1 MIIIGITGSSGSGKT
16 TVSEILNRRSDFRV
30 IDADKCAKEM
40 AKPNSP
46 YLNEIAEKIG
56 NEVILEDGNLNRKL
70 LADYIYHEDEK
81 RAILN
86 NITKKHIDNELK
98 NKIKKIENEAGVKY
112 IIIDAPLLFEMNFE
126 FLCNYTIALIANETL
141 KIDRICKRDKVEKE
155 VAKARLAIQ
164 NKDDYY
170 EARAD
175 FLLYNNEEDNLE
187 ESLDQIIEMINKK
200 EIERG

>member
-40 AKPNSP
+40 ATPNSP

-70 LADYIYHEDEK
+70 LADYIYHEDGK

-86 NITKKHIDNELK
+86 SITKKHIDIELK
-98 NKIKKIENEAGVKY
+98 NKIKEIENEAGVKY
-112 IIIDAPLLFEMNFE
+112 IIIDAPLLFEMDFE
-126 FLCNYTIALIANETL
+126 FLCMKMIVLIL
-141 KIDRICKRDKVEKE
+141 DIGKMKDKMGWGKRNGQRVW
-155 VAKARLAIQ
+155 
-164 NKDDYY
+164 N
-170 EARAD
+170 
-175 FLLYNNEEDNLE
+175 
-187 ESLDQIIEMINKK
+187 M
-200 EIERG
+200 

>member
-98 NKIKKIENEAGVKY
+98 NKIKEIENEAGVKY

-126 FLCNYTIALIANETL
+126 FLCNYTIALIANEAL
-141 KIDRICKRDKVEKE
+141 KIDRICKRDKGEKNMVSE
-155 VAKARLAIQ
+155 NVIKSEIGLRKLIQ
-164 NKDDYY
+164 
-170 EARAD
+170 R
-175 FLLYNNEEDNLE
+175 NLE
-187 ESLDQIIEMINKK
+187 KDIHPGTKPSIDFIYKISHNKNYDNC
-200 EIERG
+200 